1 MPDDA
6 LAQEIL
12 DGLAAY
18 ADQYELPTTPPQ
30 LEAVIGSLI
39 NAKIRQ
45 SQQALTP
52 KQIDKLVQLV
62 KTGVDVQA
70 VGQAVIDDS
79 KRALA
84 NQAHQWRQELEQQV
98 EGVLKAYWQ
107 QYSPDEFNPDALREM
122 VTAVVPMVKSGQ
134 VTKPEVIGLTQQ
146 MVETFAPNSALS
158 AVVNP
163 ISLALAKD
171 LATVLLQKNTEA
183 AVSETVTAYVEKF
196 APAAEEIG
204 ENLIENALGAILKNQ
219 VQFGLDTDLN
229 LQEKRLLIQQ
239 VSFKLNIMQQ
249 SPLPSKPAWV
259 MAEQL
264 NAEIERFKA
273 ECRRRLGDLD
283 ASAGR
288 FSPDG
293 LSISS
298 NWVFTD
304 RTRTG
309 DATDD

>member
-1 MPDDA
+1 MPDNA

-84 NQAHQWRQELEQQV
+84 NQVHQWRQELEQQV

-264 NAEIERFKA
+264 NAEIERFKV
-273 ECRRRLGDLD
+273 ERRRRLGDLD

-288 FSPDG
+288 LSPDG